1 MSGGLSDSDSAPA
14 PAVVPPLAPPASSAA
29 TAGRRSPGGPWRRWV
44 VRLAATALGFVAVL
58 TAVGLRDVTMGWR
71 AAARQRVEPPRS
83 GVRVR
88 VARWL
93 RDGPG

>member
-14 PAVVPPLAPPASSAA
+14 TAVLPPLVPPASSAA
-29 TAGRRSPGGPWRRWV
+29 TAGRRSPGDPWRRWV

-71 AAARQRVEPPRS
+71 AAARQHVEPPRS
-83 GVRVR
+83 GFRVR

-93 RDGPG
+93 RDGAG